1 MSSII
6 ESIAEAIKTQ
16 IKSLMPV
23 SLDKECDKASKI
35 IKDFILNDKMESLKN
50 AIMAPEAIANAK
62 GLIILTIGKVG
73 ASFTIRGGSGIVI
86 SRLPDGTWS
95 APSAIKTGGFGFG
108 SQFGAEIIEL
118 VMVLS
123 SDEAV
128 KNFFEFENIT
138 LGGNVSA
145 AIGGLGRAAEI
156 GTPVKNISTIV
167 SYGRSRGAY
176 LGMSIEGALLQQN
189 NEANASFYGKEA
201 TVEDILAGKVPKPEI
216 ANELYALLSKVEE
229 VARLTRVKGEVAAP
243 TTTTTNNQTMEKG
256 NRLVSPEEEHQ
267 PLISSETMTQ
277 VQRDE
282 KKPLL

>member
-1 MSSII
+1 MSSIV
-6 ESIAEAIKTQ
+6 ESITAAIKTQ

-35 IKDFILNDKMESLKN
+35 IKEFILNDKLESLKN
-50 AIMAPEAIANAK
+50 AIITPEAIVNAK

-95 APSAIKTGGFGFG
+95 APSAIKTGGFGIG

-123 SDEAV
+123 TEEAV
-128 KNFFEFENIT
+128 KNFFETENIT
-138 LGGNVSA
+138 LGGHLSA
-145 AIGGLGRAAEI
+145 AIGELGRTAEI
-156 GTPVKNISTIV
+156 GTTVKNVSTII
-167 SYGRSRGAY
+167 SYGRSKGAY
-176 LGMSIEGALLQQN
+176 LGMSVEGAIIQQN
-189 NEANASFYGKEA
+189 HEANKVVYGKEV
-201 TVEDILAGKVPKPEI
+201 TVEDILAGKVPKPEF
-216 ANELYALLSKVEE
+216 ANELYALLSQVEDTH
-229 VARLTRVKGEVAAP
+229 VAKIERAALPPKGSNEK
-243 TTTTTNNQTMEKG
+243 NQNPVPHEQ
-256 NRLVSPEEEHQ
+256 Q
-267 PLISSETMTQ
+267 PLIQPEVTQ